1 MFTTKTFCNK
11 EFMGCTDDWAMKKGF
26 ALVTGSSKGLGKAIA
41 IELSR
46 DSWDLILHYNSG
58 KEAVRE
64 VEKLCI
70 SQGSETKTI
79 QGDLS
84 SISGIDSVCTGIK
97 DTVTG
102 IRGIVN
108 NAGISL
114 PGNISTITPEAW
126 DMVLDMNIRAPV
138 FIVNRLAAQMEKP
151 ASVVNISSAAAIKAG
166 LSAIAYE
173 ASKAALVHATRSM
186 AVTLAPGIRVNSV
199 APGFVKTDINRKRW
213 EDPSFHES
221 ISRSTLLGRWGNP
234 EDVARA
240 VRFLM
245 SEDASY
251 ITGETLV
258 VDGGI
263 TLR

>member
-1 MFTTKTFCNK
+1 
-11 EFMGCTDDWAMKKGF
+11 MKKGF

-41 IELSR
+41 LELSR
-46 DSWDLILHYNSG
+46 DGWDLILHYNSG
-58 KEAVRE
+58 KEAVMD
-64 VEKLCI
+64 VEKLCKD
-70 SQGSETKTI
+70 QGSETRTL
-79 QGDLS
+79 QCDLS
-84 SISGIDSVCTGIK
+84 SVSEIDSLCSQIRNMGI
-97 DTVTG
+97 G
-102 IRGIVN
+102 LRGIVN

-126 DMVLDMNIRAPV
+126 DRVLDLNIRAPV
-138 FIVNRLAAQMEKP
+138 LIVNRLAGTMEKP
-151 ASVVNISSAAAIKAG
+151 GSVVNISSAAAIKAG

-213 EDPSFHES
+213 EDRSFYES
-221 ISRSTLLGRWGNP
+221 ISKATLLGRWGNP
-234 EDVARA
+234 EDVAKA

>member
-1 MFTTKTFCNK
+1 MN
-11 EFMGCTDDWAMKKGF
+11 GRSMKKGF

-41 IELSR
+41 LELSR
-46 DSWDLILHYNSG
+46 DGWDLILHYNSG
-58 KEAVRE
+58 KEAVME
-64 VEKLCI
+64 VEKLCGD
-70 SQGSETKTI
+70 QGSETRVL
-79 QGDLS
+79 QGNLS
-84 SISGIDSVCTGIK
+84 SLSGIDSVCSEIKNMGTGL
-97 DTVTG
+97 
-102 IRGIVN
+102 RGIVN

-126 DMVLDMNIRAPV
+126 DSVLDVNIRAPV
-138 FIVNRLAAQMEKP
+138 FIVNRLAGTMEKP
-151 ASVVNISSAAAIKAG
+151 GSVVNISSAAAIKAG

-186 AVTLAPGIRVNSV
+186 AVTLAPGIRVNAV

-213 EDPSFHES
+213 EDSSFYES
-221 ISRSTLLGRWGNP
+221 ISKATLLGRWGNP
-234 EDVARA
+234 EDVAKA

>member
-1 MFTTKTFCNK
+1 
-11 EFMGCTDDWAMKKGF
+11 MKKGF

-46 DSWDLILHYNSG
+46 DGWDLILHYNSG
-58 KEAVRE
+58 KEAVTE
-64 VEKLCI
+64 VDKLCRD
-70 SQGSETKTI
+70 QGSETMVI

-84 SISGIDSVCTGIK
+84 SIGGIDSTCTDIRNM
-97 DTVTG
+97 G
-102 IRGIVN
+102 IRLKGIVN

-114 PGNISTITPEAW
+114 PGNISTITQEAW
-126 DMVLDMNIRAPV
+126 ERVLDVNLRAPV
-138 FIVNRLAAQMEKP
+138 FIVNRLSGVIEKP
-151 ASVVNISSAAAIKAG
+151 GSVVNISSAAAIKAG

-213 EDPSFHES
+213 EDRSFYES
-221 ISRSTLLGRWGNP
+221 ISKATLLGRWGNP
-234 EDVARA
+234 EDVAKA